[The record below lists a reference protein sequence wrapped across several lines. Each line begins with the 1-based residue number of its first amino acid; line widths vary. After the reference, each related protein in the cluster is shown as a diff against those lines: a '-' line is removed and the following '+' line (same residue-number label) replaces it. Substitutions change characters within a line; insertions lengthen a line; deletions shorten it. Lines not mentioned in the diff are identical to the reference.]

1 SKQACLNGIDAVKKY
16 APHADVEEV

>member
-1 SKQACLNGIDAVKKY
+1 MNGIDAVKKY